1 MHWRSLLTA
10 LALGLAPACAT
21 ADEFSTCLE
30 DLQRQ
35 ARAAGLADWIV
46 DEVIPGLE
54 QQVRVIELDRQ
65 QPEFVKTF
73 AQYLN
78 ARVTKNRVERGRELY
93 ARHREF
99 LRELTRQ
106 YGVPGH
112 YLVAFW
118 GLETNYGSYLGNM
131 PTLDSLATLACDPR
145 RSKFFTG
152 ELLTA
157 LQLMQRDSLE
167 PQRMRGSWAG
177 AVGHT
182 QFMPSTYERAAVD
195 GDGDGRIDLWGSQRD
210 ALASAA
216 NFLQLLGWKR
226 ELRWGREVRL
236 PPDFEWRL
244 AGLDTSLSL
253 AEWGAKGVARGD
265 GRALPTADI
274 RGSILVP
281 AGHEGP
287 AFVTYD
293 NFDVI
298 MGWNRSEF
306 YALSVGHLADRIAGG
321 GLLFRPPPEDQPAL
335 SREEVKTLQQ
345 QLAARGHDPGSADG
359 ILGPGTRRALSEFQQ
374 AAGLIP
380 DGFPDPSTIG
390 ALLAQTGD

>member
-1 MHWRSLLTA
+1 MHGRAFLTA
-10 LALGLAPACAT
+10 LALGLASTWASAG
-21 ADEFSTCLE
+21 DFSACLE

-35 ARAAGLADWIV
+35 ARSAGLANWIV
-46 DEVIPGLE
+46 EEVIPGLE
-54 QQVRVIELDRQ
+54 QQARVIELDRQ

-78 ARVTKNRVERGRELY
+78 ARVTKNRVERGRQLY
-93 ARHREF
+93 AQHREF
-99 LRELTRQ
+99 LRDLTRQ

-131 PTLDSLATLACDPR
+131 PTLDSLATLACDQR
-145 RSKFFTG
+145 RSKFFTA

-157 LQLMQRDSLE
+157 LALVQRDELE
-167 PQRMRGSWAG
+167 PDSMRGSWAG
-177 AVGHT
+177 AMGHT
-182 QFMPSTYERAAVD
+182 QFMPGTYERAAVD

-216 NFLQLLGWKR
+216 NFLRLLGWQR

-236 PPDFEWRL
+236 PADFEWRL
-244 AGLDTSLSL
+244 AGLDTSLAL
-253 AEWGAKGVARGD
+253 AEWSEKGVARGD
-265 GRALPTADI
+265 GKALPAVDI

-293 NFDVI
+293 NFAVI

-321 GLLFRPPPEDQPAL
+321 GLLYRPPPEDQPAL
-335 SREEVKTLQQ
+335 SREEVKDLQER
-345 QLAARGHDPGSADG
+345 LSAAGYDAGSADG
-359 ILGPGTRRALSEFQQ
+359 ILGPGTRRAISAFQ
-374 AAGLIP
+374 ADAGLVA
-380 DGFPDPSTIG
+380 DGFPDPATIDT
-390 ALLAQTGD
+390 LLAQKGG